1 MVKVVNRK
9 KKGRFMDTSTQNLEE
24 VSQGHGGSTFSVAQE
39 ASRSLASA
47 SILLKL
53 RSRTGLINTLEKT
66 INPFALNEEN
76 VEMKYTPVNA
86 RFEVFFLVRE
96 QGIPRD
102 ANHKVFPPRL
112 SKFRHH

>member
-1 MVKVVNRK
+1 MNTRIQ
-9 KKGRFMDTSTQNLEE
+9 SLEE
-24 VSQGHGGSTFSVAQE
+24 RTQGHGGSTFSVALV

-76 VEMKYTPVNA
+76 NSDSDKVHTCRRPL
-86 RFEVFFLVRE
+86 R
-96 QGIPRD
+96 GILPGPR
-102 ANHKVFPPRL
+102 AGHSP
-112 SKFRHH
+112 